1 MGPIISITKTD
12 GTTSTAC
19 IEPLKCNIT
28 RSDLYSDSTGRS
40 AETGKLLQYP
50 IRRGLYSIELEYLGS
65 DQQISAIEDMI
76 DDVKLVVTFKHN
88 GSEVEAEMY
97 PSDRINET
105 EIILNGI
112 GRHRLSFSLIEV

>member
-1 MGPIISITKTD
+1 
-12 GTTSTAC
+12 
-19 IEPLKCNIT
+19 
-28 RSDLYSDSTGRS
+28 
-40 AETGKLLQYP
+40 
-50 IRRGLYSIELEYLGS
+50 
-65 DQQISAIEDMI
+65 MI